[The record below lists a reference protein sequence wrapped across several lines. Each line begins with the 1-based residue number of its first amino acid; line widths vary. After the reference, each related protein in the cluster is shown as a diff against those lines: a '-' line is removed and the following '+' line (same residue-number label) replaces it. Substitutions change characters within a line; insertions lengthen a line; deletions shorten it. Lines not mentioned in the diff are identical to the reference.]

1 MAKKTKK
8 QNEMSKM
15 SDVELKKHLDET
27 YKRMFALNLQKETL
41 QLQNHREIP
50 VARREIARVK
60 TMQRQRQLSK
70 GGAS

>member
-8 QNEMSKM
+8 HDEMTKM
-15 SDVELKKHLDET
+15 SDTELKKHLDET

-50 VARREIARVK
+50 SARREIARVK
-60 TMQRQRQLSK
+60 TLQRQRQISK